1 MRIMPTETTIGSVI
15 MKTSFTTMATPE
27 LAVSRQFE
35 EVKRYGFDGVDLR
48 MIERGMGEVSKNLTQ
63 EEANV
68 LRLQMKGSEVPV
80 LMCYNE
86 KLQSGKE
93 GMETSLLEH
102 MKFASMLGIPAIRIF
117 TGLIRNQQDQ
127 VLLVSV
133 LKGVL
138 EKDRTGTAIAMQN
151 HINCSVTLHQGL
163 DVCKAI
169 EDRRVSLIFSPDH
182 AILLGEPYDDILP
195 DLAKYSSQL
204 YVADMSSDHKA
215 VLPGQGIMPY
225 TQILRELCR
234 HGFDGYVTLKWERCW
249 HPELAPYG
257 EAFDAF
263 LSWYREALENGG
275 TNVVCEFP

>member
-1 MRIMPTETTIGSVI
+1 
-15 MKTSFTTMATPE
+15 MKISFTTMATPE
-27 LAVSRQFE
+27 LPVSEQFK

-48 MIERGMGEVSKNLTQ
+48 MIERSMGEIPKDLTQ
-63 EEANV
+63 EEANA
-68 LRLQMKGSEVPV
+68 LRLQMQGLEVPV

-86 KLQSGKE
+86 KIQAGTE

-102 MKFASMLGIPAIRIF
+102 MKLASMLGIPAIRIF
-117 TGLIRNQQDQ
+117 TGLIRSPQDQ
-127 VLLVSV
+127 ALLVSV
-133 LKGVL
+133 LKSVL

-163 DVCKAI
+163 DVCKAVA
-169 EDRRVSLIFSPDH
+169 DRRVSLIFSPDH
-182 AILLGEPYDDILP
+182 AVLLGEPYDDILP
-195 DLAKYSSQL
+195 ELAEYSSQL
-204 YVADMSSDHKA
+204 YVADMSPDHKA

-225 TQILRELCR
+225 SRILRELCR

-263 LSWYREALENGG
+263 LVWYHEALESGD
-275 TNVVCEFP
+275 TYVVCKFP